1 MVDRIK
7 AYETTRTN
15 FEATRLNENQ
25 AIKQEE
31 VKKTQVQ
38 AQEKQTG
45 ARTVTSLSEE
55 GKLRSDAMS
64 ALNKVPDIRNE
75 KIQQIK
81 NQIDNNTYNVPPE
94 KVAEKMVNKILG
106 FAGK

>member
-1 MVDRIK
+1 MVDPIK
-7 AYETTRTN
+7 AYESTRTN

-31 VKKTQVQ
+31 VKKAQV
-38 AQEKQTG
+38 QEKQKG

-55 GKLRSDAMS
+55 GKLRSDATS
-64 ALNKVPDIRNE
+64 ALNKVPDVRVE
-75 KIQQIK
+75 KVQEIK
-81 NQIDNNTYNVPPE
+81 NQINNNSYNIPPE

-106 FAGK
+106 FAGN